1 MLTTLTGT
9 RNSIHHRMRIILFC
23 KGKRGLVCLQKL
35 QQEKQSVLLVVCQQS
50 DPCLHS
56 FKGFA
61 KESNSEIFCPADP
74 NEASAINKL
83 ESVNA
88 DLFILAGYGMILR
101 ESCLSIPKINCINLH
116 GGKLPEYRGSSPM
129 NWALINGEKEIG
141 ISVIEVDSG
150 IDTGNVLA
158 ECSKKIDLN
167 TNIAKLHEWAN
178 EKFPELLQSV
188 ITKIK
193 KGSLVLR
200 KQDESLACYY
210 PRRFAEDGFILWDQT
225 NCIDAH
231 NKIRALT
238 EPYPCAYSYL
248 GNRKI
253 KFISSRIPESSFR
266 GEAGRIYRKSNG
278 WFLIGT
284 QDQALWITKA
294 LFTDD
299 ESSAYAQL
307 NVYDRLSTIHQF
319 AELHLNRNEN
329 R

>member
-1 MLTTLTGT
+1 
-9 RNSIHHRMRIILFC
+9 MRIIFFV

-35 QQEKQSVLLVVCQQS
+35 QQEKEDILLIICQQN
-50 DPCLHS
+50 DRFLQS
-56 FKGFA
+56 FEEFA
-61 KESNSEIFCPADP
+61 KETKIEIFCPDDP
-74 NEASAINKL
+74 NEPSSLYKL
-83 ESVNA
+83 KSVDA
-88 DLFILAGYGMILR
+88 DLFILAGYGMILGKR
-101 ESCLSIPKINCINLH
+101 CISIPKMHCINLH

-129 NWALINGEKEIG
+129 NWALMKGEKEVG
-141 ISVIEVDSG
+141 ISIIEVDSG
-150 IDTGNVLA
+150 IDTGFILA
-158 ECSKKIDLN
+158 ETSTQIDSD
-167 TNIAKLHEWAN
+167 TTIADLHDWAN
-178 EKFPELLQSV
+178 EKFPDLLQSV

-248 GNRKI
+248 RNRKI
-253 KFISSRIPESSFR
+253 KFISSRIPEPSFR

-278 WFLIGT
+278 CFLIGT

>member
-1 MLTTLTGT
+1 
-9 RNSIHHRMRIILFC
+9 MRIIFFG

-35 QQEKQSVLLVVCQQS
+35 LQGKEEVMLIICQQN
-50 DPCLHS
+50 DPYLQS
-56 FKGFA
+56 FKEFA
-61 KESNSEIFCPADP
+61 KESKIEIFCPSDP
-74 NEASAINKL
+74 NKPSSLDKF
-83 ESVNA
+83 ESVDA
-88 DLFILAGYGMILR
+88 DLFILAGYGMVLG
-101 ESCLSIPKINCINLH
+101 ESCLNIPKINCINLH

-129 NWALINGEKEIG
+129 NWALMKGEKEVG
-141 ISVIEVDSG
+141 ISIIEVDSG
-150 IDTGNVLA
+150 IDTGFILA
-158 ECSKKIDLN
+158 ETSKQIDSD
-167 TNIAKLHEWAN
+167 TTIADLHEWAN
-178 EKFPELLQSV
+178 EKFYDLLQSV

-193 KGSLVLR
+193 EGSLVLR

-278 WFLIGT
+278 CFLIGT

-294 LFTDD
+294 LFADD
-299 ESSAYAQL
+299 HSSAFSELQI
-307 NVYDRLSTIHQF
+307 YDRLSTIHQL
-319 AELHLNRNEN
+319 AELNINKNEN

>member
-1 MLTTLTGT
+1 
-9 RNSIHHRMRIILFC
+9 MRIVFFG

-35 QQEKQSVLLVVCQQS
+35 RLQKENVPLVICQHS
-50 DPCLHS
+50 DPSLHS
-56 FKGFA
+56 FKEFA
-61 KESNSEIFCPADP
+61 KESNIEISCPADP
-74 NEASAINKL
+74 NDASAINKL
-83 ESVNA
+83 ESVDA
-88 DLFILAGYGMILR
+88 DLFILAGYGMILGKR
-101 ESCLSIPKINCINLH
+101 CISIPKMHCINLH

-129 NWALINGEKEIG
+129 NWALMRGEKEVS
-141 ISVIEVDSG
+141 ISIIEVDSG
-150 IDTGNVLA
+150 IDTGFILA
-158 ECSKKIDLN
+158 ETSKQIDSD
-167 TNIAKLHEWAN
+167 TTIADLHEWAN
-178 EKFPELLQSV
+178 AQFPELLQSV

-193 KGSLVLR
+193 EGSLVLR
-200 KQDESLACYY
+200 KQDDSLACYY

-238 EPYPCAYSYL
+238 QPYPCAYSYL

-278 WFLIGT
+278 CFLIGT

-299 ESSAYAQL
+299 ESSAFTQL
-307 NVYDRLSTIHQF
+307 NVYDRLSTIHQL
-319 AELHLNRNEN
+319 AELHLNINEN

>member
-1 MLTTLTGT
+1 
-9 RNSIHHRMRIILFC
+9 MRIIFFG

-35 QQEKQSVLLVVCQQS
+35 QQEKEDILLIICQQN
-50 DPCLHS
+50 DPFLQS
-56 FKGFA
+56 FEEFA
-61 KESNSEIFCPADP
+61 KESKIEIFCPGDP
-74 NEASAINKL
+74 NEPSSHNKL
-83 ESVNA
+83 ESLDT
-88 DLFILAGYGMILR
+88 DLFILAGYGMILK

-129 NWALINGEKEIG
+129 NWALLNGEKKVS
-141 ISVIEVDSG
+141 ISIIEVDSG

-158 ECSKKIDLN
+158 ECSKKIVKH
-167 TNIAKLHEWAN
+167 TNIAQLHEWAN

-193 KGSLVLR
+193 EGSLVLR
-200 KQDESLACYY
+200 KQDDSLACYY

-225 NCIDAH
+225 NCINAH

-248 GNRKI
+248 GKRKI
-253 KFISSRIPESSFR
+253 KFLSSRIPKDSFR

-278 WFLIGT
+278 SFLIGT
-284 QDQALWITKA
+284 KDQALWITEA

-299 ESSAYAQL
+299 QSSAYSEIQL
-307 NVYDRLSTIHQF
+307 YDRLSTIHQL
-319 AELHLNRNEN
+319 AELNLYPNEN

>member
-1 MLTTLTGT
+1 
-9 RNSIHHRMRIILFC
+9 MRIVFFG

-35 QQEKQSVLLVVCQQS
+35 RLQKENVLLVICQHS
-50 DPCLHS
+50 DPSLHS
-56 FKGFA
+56 FEEFA
-61 KESNSEIFCPADP
+61 KESNIEIFSPADP

-83 ESVNA
+83 ESMDV
-88 DLFILAGYGMILR
+88 DLFILAGYGMILGKR
-101 ESCLSIPKINCINLH
+101 CLSIPKMHCINLH

-129 NWALINGEKEIG
+129 NWALMKGEKEVG
-141 ISVIEVDSG
+141 ISIIEVDSG
-150 IDTGNVLA
+150 IDTGFILA
-158 ECSKKIDLN
+158 ETSREIDSD
-167 TNIAKLHEWAN
+167 TTIADLHQWAN
-178 EKFPELLQSV
+178 EQFPELLQSV

-193 KGSLVLR
+193 EGSLLLR
-200 KQDESLACYY
+200 KQDDALACYY
-210 PRRFAEDGFILWDQT
+210 PRRFTEDGFILWDQI

-248 GNRKI
+248 GDRKI
-253 KFISSRIPESSFR
+253 KFISSKIPASSFR

-278 WFLIGT
+278 CFLIGT

-299 ESSAYAQL
+299 ESSAYTQL

-319 AELHLNRNEN
+319 AELHLHLNKNEN

>member
-1 MLTTLTGT
+1 
-9 RNSIHHRMRIILFC
+9 MRIIFFG

-35 QQEKQSVLLVVCQQS
+35 QLEKENVLLVICQQS
-50 DPCLHS
+50 DPSLHS
-56 FKGFA
+56 FEEFA
-61 KESNSEIFCPADP
+61 KESNIEIFCPTDP
-74 NEASAINKL
+74 NGASVISKL
-83 ESVNA
+83 ESVDA
-88 DLFILAGYGMILR
+88 DLFILGGYGMILGKR
-101 ESCLSIPKINCINLH
+101 CLRIPKMHCINLH

-129 NWALINGEKEIG
+129 NWALINGEKEVG
-141 ISVIEVDSG
+141 ISIIEVDSG
-150 IDTGNVLA
+150 IDTGNVLS
-158 ECSKKIDLN
+158 ECSKKIDSQ
-167 TNIAKLHEWAN
+167 TTIADLHQWAN
-178 EKFPELLQSV
+178 AQFPELLQSV

-193 KGSLVLR
+193 EGSLVLR
-200 KQDESLACYY
+200 KQDDALACYY

-238 EPYPCAYSYL
+238 QPYPCAYSYL
-248 GNRKI
+248 GDRKV
-253 KFISSRIPESSFR
+253 KFISSKIPAFSFR

-278 WFLIGT
+278 CFLIGT

-299 ESSAYAQL
+299 ESSAYTQL

-319 AELHLNRNEN
+319 AELHLNKNEN